1 MRLNDTLRKFLGD
14 AWHARLVDLL
24 RAWPLLVLFL
34 VTFPVVLLLNPMKA
48 GLALF
53 GIAKIAMG
61 GYLGY
66 FVDRWAFRPEDRPH
80 ALEGISKGT
89 AWKRRAII
97 IAAALVAAALIP

>member
-1 MRLNDTLRKFLGD
+1 MRFNTLRKILGD
-14 AWHARLVDLL
+14 TWHARLIDLL

-34 VTFPVVLLLNPMKA
+34 LTFPVVLVLNPAKA
-48 GLALF
+48 GLAMF

-80 ALEGISKGT
+80 ALQGISKGA
-89 AWKRRAII
+89 AWKRHAII